1 MITNKKFIS
10 IKTLR
15 LLILSLLI
23 CNNEA
28 GHYPTHS
35 LFGKSFDKSKKP
47 LNEKGFLSNY
57 VSNHPYLSRI
67 SNIKLGGVPTQIK
80 SHISHIAIGMT
91 FSSWMLNTIRPNKV
105 KTPKYQVN
113 VTKPSNIKSE
123 TPNIKSETP
132 NIKSE
137 TPNIKSDELK
147 NQSKEKNNVIF
158 TMEKGGEISG
168 LTNYKLNLDSNT
180 ITNVF
185 VQLQIQGIDKEL
197 EIGVCN
203 STYVAQDVDEINI
216 EQGEIITIT
225 SKAGLWWWNGVNSN
239 GESGMFPARNILPI
253 NKKTIK

>member
-1 MITNKKFIS
+1 MITKKKFIS

-113 VTKPSNIKSE
+113 VTKPS
-123 TPNIKSETP
+123 

>member
-1 MITNKKFIS
+1 MIVNKKFIS

-57 VSNHPYLSRI
+57 VSNHHYLSRI

-123 TPNIKSETP
+123 TPNIKTSNTSETK
-132 NIKSE
+132 KS
-137 TPNIKSDELK
+137 PKDE
-147 NQSKEKNNVIF
+147 NNVIL

-185 VQLQIQGIDKEL
+185 VQLQIQGIDNEL
-197 EIGVCN
+197 
-203 STYVAQDVDEINI
+203 
-216 EQGEIITIT
+216 
-225 SKAGLWWWNGVNSN
+225 
-239 GESGMFPARNILPI
+239 
-253 NKKTIK
+253 

>member
-123 TPNIKSETP
+123 TPNIKS
-132 NIKSE
+132 
-137 TPNIKSDELK
+137 DELK

>member
-1 MITNKKFIS
+1 
-10 IKTLR
+10 
-15 LLILSLLI
+15 
-23 CNNEA
+23 
-28 GHYPTHS
+28 
-35 LFGKSFDKSKKP
+35 
-47 LNEKGFLSNY
+47 
-57 VSNHPYLSRI
+57 
-67 SNIKLGGVPTQIK
+67 
-80 SHISHIAIGMT
+80 MT

-123 TPNIKSETP
+123 TTNIKTSNTSETK
-132 NIKSE
+132 KS
-137 TPNIKSDELK
+137 P
-147 NQSKEKNNVIF
+147 KEKNNVIF
-158 TMEKGGEISG
+158 TMEKDGEISG
-168 LTNYKLNLDSNT
+168 LTNYKLNLYSNT

-185 VQLQIQGIDKEL
+185 VQLQIQGIDKEF
-197 EIGVCN
+197 EICVCN